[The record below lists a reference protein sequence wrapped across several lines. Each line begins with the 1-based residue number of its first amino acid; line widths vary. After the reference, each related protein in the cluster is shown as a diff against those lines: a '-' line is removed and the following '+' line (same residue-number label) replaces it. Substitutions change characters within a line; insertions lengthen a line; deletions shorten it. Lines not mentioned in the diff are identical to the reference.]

1 MFQAKSSVWLA
12 VSSLV
17 IVLVATFAA
26 RLEAHEVRPAY
37 LELREL
43 EAEPE
48 SEQERYAVLFKQPLM
63 GDRRLPIEPRF
74 PAHCQEVAALPPVL
88 TGDALISRGE
98 IVCEPAL
105 MGHEIAIDGLDR
117 TLTDVLVRVEWLDG
131 ESTSH
136 LVRPERRSFELLRGE
151 EGSHT
156 AAAIS
161 TYLVLGI
168 EHLLFGF
175 DHILFVIGL
184 LFFVRK
190 PLELLKVITAF
201 TVAHSITLAL
211 SVLGMARLPQA
222 PVEAVIA
229 LSILYL
235 AVELAREHFGS
246 HAERDEAVRSGGFMF
261 RFPWTVAF
269 GFGLLHG
276 FGLRVRWVKS
286 GCRTR
291 RSDWRSS
298 CSIWVSRSVSCWWS
312 L

>member
-1 MFQAKSSVWLA
+1 M
-12 VSSLV
+12 
-17 IVLVATFAA
+17 
-26 RLEAHEVRPAY
+26 
-37 LELREL
+37 
-43 EAEPE
+43 
-48 SEQERYAVLFKQPLM
+48 LFKQPLM

-74 PAHCQEVAALPPVL
+74 PAHCQEASALPPVV

-105 MGHEIAIDGLDR
+105 VGSEIAIDGLDR

-136 LVRPERRSFELLRGE
+136 LMRPERRSFELQRGE
-151 EGSHT
+151 GGGHT
-156 AAAIS
+156 AAAVS
-161 TYLVLGI
+161 TYLVLGV

-184 LFFVRK
+184 LFFVRR
-190 PLELLKVITAF
+190 PIELLKVITAF
-201 TVAHSITLAL
+201 TVAHSITLAM
-211 SVLGMARLPQA
+211 SVLGMARLPQG

-246 HAERDEAVRSGGFMF
+246 RDGSTEVAAGGGFMH

-276 FGLRVRWVKS
+276 FGFAGALGEIGLPESAVGLALFLFNLGVEIGQLLVVFVILFFGFVLRKARLEVPQWVYQVP
-286 GCRTR
+286 
-291 RSDWRSS
+291 
-298 CSIWVSRSVSCWWS
+298 IWLMGTVSAFWFIERVVG
-312 L
+312 LLP